1 MITAVKSDST
11 RTRKKIFLVEDHP
24 PFRRELIQVLE
35 SEKQL
40 TVCGAAGTADQALP
54 AIARTKPD
62 LVLADISLAGKSG
75 LELIKE
81 IRSVDPAVKLLVISM
96 HDEAIYAE
104 RVLRAGGDGYIMKQE
119 DPDELV
125 QAIRD
130 VLEGHIYVS
139 EEVMENTRGGGRS
152 RRADEK
158 TGPLDQ
164 LTDSGLETLEMP
176 GCGKSNREIAPKLRL
191 NERSVT
197 LTRSRL
203 RGK

>member
-1 MITAVKSDST
+1 
-11 RTRKKIFLVEDHP
+11 VEDHP
-24 PFRRELIQVLE
+24 PFRRQLIQVLE